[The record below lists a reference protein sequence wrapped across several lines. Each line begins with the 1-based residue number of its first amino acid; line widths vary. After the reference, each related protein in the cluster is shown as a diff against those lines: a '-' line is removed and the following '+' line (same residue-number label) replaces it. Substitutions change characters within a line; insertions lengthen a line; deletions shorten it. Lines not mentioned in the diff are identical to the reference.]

1 MSDPLGLL
9 NTSSAASSDPL
20 GLLTAPRP
28 IPELRAGNYETEGGL
43 WDRLFTGGPAAE
55 NAKAQN
61 TMAIS
66 AQYGLPPSIVND
78 HYDEITKQ
86 QGFADQPTFR
96 ELIEKPITGG
106 VVAGLL
112 SHPLATAVGIVSF
125 GALSEAENFIAS
137 KVASKP
143 YQFGAGR
150 GLADM
155 LPEDTE
161 QGFKD
166 LVWTAD
172 MAWKALAS
180 GGLIKASKPA
190 AENFAARY
198 MRDTIEKYNLPR
210 TVFFSPEKIREFHG
224 MGREDV
230 ITPDEAA
237 ILKDIGLTRDQYV
250 SALQNGI
257 DIEIP
262 AEKIINVVDKPW
274 WAAMK
279 QFFKASPYDT
289 TVVSRGKGEAKAPI
303 AGLLEEPAV
312 GTAPKQPVPVTEQA
326 LPEVG
331 AVTENAI
338 IPPETTPKV
347 VGGEEPWAIEFAK
360 EAKKHKTVDEF
371 IDTVRGNA
379 SQYRAYTPNLRKH
392 GTTIESERMD
402 RIGVSPDQDVTI
414 YRGINKN
421 GIKNATINDG
431 DYVVTDY
438 ESAKSYGGE
447 NVISRQ
453 VKAKDLIVEFPD
465 EFDKNNPFQIG
476 AEFVYSDSKNL
487 LVKHTDAELAD
498 IWNKAHVL
506 PNPSRPPKT
515 EKITPVPAQA
525 MEIKGV
531 VYRTAV
537 PKDRLSADPDWQAG
551 KKEGDHEAA
560 ARFAD
565 NNWDEGKTEKVLSLV
580 DNPSDVVFI
589 SQPSTSGKNVIPLA
603 LAEKLAKDTGG
614 EAINGRELF
623 DVLHGQESKTIG
635 PPERMFYE
643 RIYEP
648 VSIEEIVGK
657 IGNREVIVV
666 DDIYTTGSS
675 ALALINS
682 LREAG
687 VNVKG
692 HAGYF
697 GDARLAAKETD
708 IARLQAAFDAAGMKI
723 SAADLAGVLT
733 RNEIGRMV
741 QNINKTRTQDGRD
754 QLAERIRG
762 ILDRK
767 AIRASEYAALS
778 SIPGGRAG
786 GGAAGNE
793 PSGQGIPSEPGL
805 QNEEITSTEDINA
818 LFDAASRTDAA
829 VGIPATEGYDKI
841 RAQAARIAF
850 ENVTKKLDLQK
861 RRQERDLKRQ
871 GMETARQEPAFQA
884 MEEAIKAGGLDKGV
898 LEKLYHKATVAELAA
913 KRIGLVREGGTLG
926 LDDLAA
932 RTGFE
937 SDDALMTAM
946 LDWAGLQEAGK
957 KAADAFEAQYS
968 ELMTDAEMEDFH
980 LQLLEEEAKILRK
993 MIKETGKPSAPG
1005 IKKVIREQTGQI
1017 RVEELTVST
1026 YEALTAGMKKAE
1038 QASRKAFR
1046 EGKLDG
1052 ALAEKERQIEMSKSR
1067 KEKLKAK
1074 EEAKAIHD
1082 GIIKLTKD
1090 KSIPEEYQERI
1101 TDLLEGF
1108 DLLPRSKKTAARVES
1123 AREFLERQKQSGE
1136 DVTIPESMLN
1146 RIERYGKTHWRELTL
1161 DQLREIYDQAQM
1173 YAHIGKLKNKLIAAG
1188 KKRDFEKTVA
1198 AIVTEVGKNWG
1209 VKAITPE
1216 ELESMFLEPT
1226 FGEKLGDFKQS
1237 YLGSL
1242 TKVETYL
1249 RRLDG
1254 FKDMGTA
1261 WENVYLPVK
1270 QASDVEYRNLA
1281 DITNELKD
1289 LFGPMRKTLTK
1300 EKFKIPG
1307 VNQFLTR
1314 ETVIMT
1320 ALNSGNEGNLAALRE
1335 NNIYGWDSGQI
1346 AKILANVTP
1355 EEWLLVR
1362 GIWDLFE
1369 KQYPGLA
1376 EVYKNL
1382 SGTTLKKIEG
1392 DYFPLVFDRKLSWIA
1407 DRNATEKELR
1417 DFFQS
1422 IYTLPSVR
1430 TGSTI
1435 ERTGGKLPPKLK
1447 FTVIFEKLAEINH
1460 YITHAEAIR
1469 DVQKIVG
1476 DPRVRAAIE
1485 GAPSGIGGPEAYKEI
1500 MSWLQDN
1507 ARQQID
1513 PLSAVESA
1521 IKTARINTTT
1531 VAMGWK
1537 FSTAASQFL
1546 GLGNTIYKIGP
1557 TETAKALIEFYTD
1570 REALVEKIKGMS
1582 AEVAGRAKSF
1592 DRELRDAYN
1601 RIGLEHF
1608 RGSSVLK
1615 DSFFSIISLMDMA
1628 VAYPTWLGA
1637 KNKGMKELGGDEA
1650 KAGEYADMILRT
1662 SQGAGLVKDLAG
1674 IQRGSELKKI
1684 VSMFYTFF
1692 SAYHQMMADAW
1703 LKFKFDKS
1711 GHNFVDLMRAWWWL
1725 TIMPAAVWYM
1735 IRERDIPSPG
1745 TLLKEVLQQ
1754 RLTAYPVVRDITS
1767 VALTGYSY
1775 SLSPVAKAGETTAR
1789 ALKEGAKIIT
1799 PGEEVEFDKLFKAG
1813 FESAGYFTGLPTAQ
1827 AIITMQ
1833 GFIDLKNGET
1843 SDLTRL
1849 MFRAPR
1855 EDNE

>member
-9 NTSSAASSDPL
+9 NTSSDPL

-28 IPELRAGNYETEGGL
+28 IPELRAGKYETEGGL

-96 ELIEKPITGG
+96 ELIEKPIIGG

-112 SHPLATAVGIVSF
+112 AHPLATAVGIVSF

-257 DIEIP
+257 DVEIP

-289 TVVSRGKGEAKAPI
+289 TVVSRGKGEAKASI
-303 AGLLEEPAV
+303 AGLLEEPAA
-312 GTAPKQPVPVTEQA
+312 GTATKQPAPATERTA
-326 LPEVG
+326 GEIS
-331 AVTENAI
+331 AV
-338 IPPETTPKV
+338 ETGK
-347 VGGEEPWAIEFAK
+347 
-360 EAKKHKTVDEF
+360 
-371 IDTVRGNA
+371 
-379 SQYRAYTPNLRKH
+379 
-392 GTTIESERMD
+392 
-402 RIGVSPDQDVTI
+402 VSPVGEIVTPAA
-414 YRGINKN
+414 NKP
-421 GIKNATINDG
+421 I
-431 DYVVTDY
+431 
-438 ESAKSYGGE
+438 
-447 NVISRQ
+447 
-453 VKAKDLIVEFPD
+453 
-465 EFDKNNPFQIG
+465 
-476 AEFVYSDSKNL
+476 
-487 LVKHTDAELAD
+487 
-498 IWNKAHVL
+498 
-506 PNPSRPPKT
+506 
-515 EKITPVPAQA
+515 PAQA
-525 MEIKGV
+525 MEVKGI

-560 ARFAD
+560 ARFAE

-580 DNPSDVVFI
+580 DNPADVVFI

-635 PPERMFYE
+635 PPERMFHE

-657 IGNREVIVV
+657 IGDREVIVV

-687 VNVKG
+687 ANVKG
-692 HAGYF
+692 HVGYF
-697 GDARLAAKETD
+697 GDVRLAVKETD
-708 IARLQAAFDAAGMKI
+708 IARLQTAFDAAGMKI

-733 RNEIGRMV
+733 RNEIGHMV

-778 SIPGGRAG
+778 SIPGGSPG
-786 GGAAGNE
+786 GGTAGNE
-793 PSGQGIPSEPGL
+793 PSGQGIPPEPGL
-805 QNEEITSTEDINA
+805 QNEEVTSTEDINA

-861 RRQERDLKRQ
+861 RRQERDLRRQ
-871 GMETARQEPAFQA
+871 GIEDARQDPVFGA
-884 MEEAIKAGGLDKGV
+884 MEEAIKTGGLNRE
-898 LEKLYHKATVAELAA
+898 LLRKLYDKNTVKELSR
-913 KRIGLVREGGTLG
+913 KRVGLVTKDGWMG
-926 LDDLAA
+926 LDQLADMH
-932 RTGFE
+932 GFE
-937 SDDALMTAM
+937 SDDALMNAM
-946 LDWAGLQEAGK
+946 LDWEGLGEAGK
-957 KAADAFEAQYS
+957 KYAQQFEERYS
-968 ELMTDAEMEDFH
+968 ELISEAEMEDFH
-980 LQLLEEEAKILRK
+980 LQLLEEEAKILRG
-993 MIKETGKPSAPG
+993 MIKATGKPSAPG

-1074 EEAKAIHD
+1074 EEAKKIHD
-1082 GIIKLTKD
+1082 GLVKLTKD
-1090 KSIPEEYQERI
+1090 KSIPEDYQDRI
-1101 TDLLEGF
+1101 QDLLEGF
-1108 DLLPRSKKTAARVES
+1108 DLLPRSKRSARRVES
-1123 AREFLERQKQSGE
+1123 AREFLERQKEAGE
-1136 DVTIPESMLN
+1136 DITIPESMLA
-1146 RIERYGKTHWRELTL
+1146 RIERYGKVHWRELTL
-1161 DQLREIYDQAQM
+1161 DQLREIHDQAQM
-1173 YAHIGKLKNKLIAAG
+1173 YAHLGKLKNKLIKA
-1188 KKRDFEKTVA
+1188 KEKRDFEAVVET
-1198 AIVTEVGKNWG
+1198 IVTEIGKNWG
-1209 VKAITPE
+1209 MKKVTPE
-1216 ELESMFLEPT
+1216 EIETMFLEKT
-1226 FGEKLGDFKQS
+1226 FGEKLGEFKAS

-1254 FKDMGTA
+1254 FKDLGPI
-1261 WENVYLPVK
+1261 WETIYLPVK
-1270 QASDVEYRNLA
+1270 QASDVEYRRLTE
-1281 DITNELKD
+1281 ITKELRG
-1289 LFGPMRKTLTK
+1289 LFDPVKKTLTK
-1300 EKFKIPG
+1300 EKFRIPG
-1307 VNQFLTR
+1307 VDQFLTR
-1314 ETVIMT
+1314 ETVVM
-1320 ALNSGNEGNLAALRE
+1320 AAMNSGNEGNLKALQE
-1335 NNIYGWDSGQI
+1335 NRVYNWDE
-1346 AKILANVTP
+1346 AKINTILGNVKP

-1362 GIWDLFE
+1362 GVWDMFE
-1369 KQYPGLA
+1369 KQYPDLA
-1376 EVYKNL
+1376 AVYKNL
-1382 SGTTLKKIEG
+1382 SGTTLKKVEG

-1422 IYTLPSVR
+1422 IYTLPSVK

-1435 ERTGGKLPPKLK
+1435 ERVGGKLPPKLK
-1447 FTVIFEKLAEINH
+1447 FSVIFEKLAEINH
-1460 YITHAEAIR
+1460 YITHAEAVR
-1469 DVQKIVG
+1469 DVQKILA

-1485 GAPSGIGGPEAYKEI
+1485 GAPSGIGGPEAYRE
-1500 MSWLQDN
+1500 MMTWLQDV
-1507 ARQQID
+1507 ARQRSD
-1513 PLSAVESA
+1513 PISAVESMV
-1521 IKTARINTTT
+1521 KTVRINTSV

-1537 FSTAASQFL
+1537 FSTAAVQFL
-1546 GLGNTIYKIGP
+1546 GATNTIYKVGAGEF
-1557 TETAKALIEFYTD
+1557 TKALAEFYTN
-1570 REALVEKIKGMS
+1570 REAMVEKIKGMS
-1582 AEVAGRAKSF
+1582 SELSGRSKVF

-1601 RIGLEHF
+1601 RIGLDQF
-1608 RGSSVLK
+1608 RGSQAMK
-1615 DSFFSIISLMDMA
+1615 DSFFSLISLMDMA
-1628 VAYPTWLGA
+1628 VAYPTWLSA
-1637 KNKGMKELGGDEA
+1637 YNKGMKDFAGEES
-1650 KAGEYADMILRT
+1650 KAIEYADMTTRMT
-1662 SQGAGLVKDLAG
+1662 QGTALVKDLAG
-1674 IQRGSELKKI
+1674 IQRGPELKKI
-1684 VSMFYTFF
+1684 LSLFYTFF
-1692 SAYHQMMADAW
+1692 SAYHQLMSDAW
-1703 LKFKFDKS
+1703 LKFKFDKTT
-1711 GHNFVDLMRAWWWL
+1711 GNFADFLKAWWWL
-1725 TIMPAAVWYM
+1725 TILPATIDYM
-1735 IRERDIPSPG
+1735 MKEREVPG
-1745 TLLKEVLQQ
+1745 PGEFIKNFLQM
-1754 RLTAYPVVRDITS
+1754 RLTAYPVVRDIMGA
-1767 VALTGYSY
+1767 VLTDYDY
-1775 SLSPVAKAGETTAR
+1775 QFSPVARAGEVFGR
-1789 ALKEGAKIIT
+1789 FAKQTVKAIT
-1799 PGEEVEFDKLFKAG
+1799 PDEDVEWDKVLRYG
-1813 FESAGYFTGLPTAQ
+1813 LESAGYMFGLPTGQ
-1827 AIITMQ
+1827 AVVTMQ
-1833 GFIDLKNGET
+1833 GLIDLRNGET
-1843 SDLTRL
+1843 SDVSRL
-1849 MFRAPR
+1849 LLRAPQ
-1855 EDNE
+1855 EENE